1 MICQR
6 NNKVII
12 LYLLSYLEIRFMTDN
27 VYKFLVLELGIAIVD
42 EKNQIQSFKKFHE
55 PVQSHFKIKN
65 RDYTEISESLE
76 FFKVKPE
83 LLQTNYPEIIDF
95 LRINTFN
102 SEKISAFEERQF
114 QVDKISF
121 YTRMYG
127 SNQQDHSGLEM
138 KILDHLREFS
148 LKWSSI
154 RVQEASEQLDLH
166 ISQSI
171 NALDEIDKILN
182 TVGTRMREWY
192 GLHFPELDN
201 LLQNIVTYANI
212 VSKVGKRE
220 EITGDFLQSL
230 EIPENKIEIILTTA
244 RRSKGGKI
252 TEENLLI
259 LQSLANQVILLAQI
273 RKTLEDHIDV
283 SMEEISPN
291 LKELLTATVG
301 ARLIAKAGSLKRLA
315 SLSSSTI
322 QILGAEKALFR
333 TLKTGANPPKH
344 GLLFQ
349 HPVIHSAPKWQRGKL
364 ARAISSKAA
373 IAARVDLYSRNP
385 ESSNTL
391 ASKLNDRITEIQ
403 EKYKEPSEIQQRQQQ
418 QNFKRGDRNSYTRNK
433 GKKYGRDRDGE
444 RDGDRDFK
452 FKKNKFKKR
461 FHKSN
466 KK

>member
-1 MICQR
+1 
-6 NNKVII
+6 
-12 LYLLSYLEIRFMTDN
+12 MTDN
-27 VYKFLVLELGIAIVD
+27 VYKFLILELGIAIVD
-42 EKNQIQSFKKFHE
+42 EKNQTQSFKKFLD
-55 PVQSHFKIKN
+55 PVKSHLSIKN
-65 RDYTEISESLE
+65 RDYEEISESLE

-83 LLQTNYPEIIDF
+83 LLQTNYPELIEF
-95 LRINTFN
+95 LKNNTFN
-102 SEKISAFEERQF
+102 AEKIAEVEEKQF
-114 QVDKISF
+114 QIDKISSYKQMF
-121 YTRMYG
+121 DSY
-127 SNQQDHSGLEM
+127 QQNHSELAND
-138 KILDHLREFS
+138 ISRDLREFA
-148 LKWSSI
+148 LRWSSI
-154 RVQEASEQLDLH
+154 RVREASEQLDLH

-201 LLQNIVTYANI
+201 LLQNITTYANI

-220 EITGDFLQSL
+220 EITVEFLQTL
-230 EIPENKIEIILTTA
+230 EIPDNKIEIIQMTA
-244 RRSKGGKI
+244 NRSKGGKI
-252 TEENLLI
+252 TEENLII
-259 LQSLANQVILLAQI
+259 LQSLANEVISLAQI
-273 RKTLEDHIDV
+273 RKTLEDHIDTT
-283 SMEEISPN
+283 MEMVSPN

-385 ESSNTL
+385 ESSNAL

-418 QNFKRGDRNSYTRNK
+418 QNFKRSERDSYTRNK
-433 GKKYGRDRDGE
+433 GKKYGRDRD
-444 RDGDRDFK
+444 RDGDKDFK

>member
-1 MICQR
+1 
-6 NNKVII
+6 
-12 LYLLSYLEIRFMTDN
+12 MTHN
-27 VYKFLVLELGIAIVD
+27 VYKFLILELGIAIVD
-42 EKNQIQSFKKFHE
+42 EKNQTQSFKKFLD
-55 PVQSHFKIKN
+55 PVKSHLRIKN
-65 RDYTEISESLE
+65 RDYEEISESLE

-83 LLQTNYPEIIDF
+83 LLQTNYPELIGF
-95 LRINTFN
+95 LKNNTFN
-102 SEKISAFEERQF
+102 TEKIAEVEEKQF
-114 QVDKISF
+114 QIDKISSYKQMF
-121 YTRMYG
+121 DSY
-127 SNQQDHSGLEM
+127 QQNHSELANDISG
-138 KILDHLREFS
+138 DLREFA

-154 RVQEASEQLDLH
+154 RVREASEQLDLH

-201 LLQNIVTYANI
+201 LLQNITTYANI

-220 EITGDFLQSL
+220 EITVEFLQTL
-230 EIPENKIEIILTTA
+230 EIPNNKIEIIQMTA
-244 RRSKGGKI
+244 NRSKGGKI

-259 LQSLANQVILLAQI
+259 LQSLANEVISLAQI
-273 RKTLEDHIDV
+273 RKTLEDHIDTT
-283 SMEEISPN
+283 MEMVSPN

-301 ARLIAKAGSLKRLA
+301 ARIIAKAGSLKRLA

-385 ESSNTL
+385 ESNNAL

-418 QNFKRGDRNSYTRNK
+418 QNFKRSERDSYTRNK
-433 GKKYGRDRDGE
+433 GKKYGRDRD
-444 RDGDRDFK
+444 RDGDKDFK

>member
-1 MICQR
+1 
-6 NNKVII
+6 
-12 LYLLSYLEIRFMTDN
+12 MTDS

-55 PVQSHFKIKN
+55 PVQSHFRIKN
-65 RDYTEISESLE
+65 RDYAEISESLE

-83 LLQTNYPEIIDF
+83 LLQTNYPEIMDY
-95 LRINTFN
+95 LRSNTFN
-102 SEKISAFEERQF
+102 SEKISAFEEKQF

-121 YTRMYG
+121 YTKIYG
-127 SNQQDHSGLEM
+127 SNQQDHSDLEM

-230 EIPENKIEIILTTA
+230 EIPENKIEIILMTA
-244 RRSKGGKI
+244 GRSKGGKI

-259 LQSLANQVILLAQI
+259 LQSLANEVILLAQT

-433 GKKYGRDRDGE
+433 GKKYGRDRNGE

>member
-1 MICQR
+1 
-6 NNKVII
+6 
-12 LYLLSYLEIRFMTDN
+12 MTDN
-27 VYKFLVLELGIAIVD
+27 VYKFLILELGIAIVD
-42 EKNQIQSFKKFHE
+42 EKNQTQSFKKFLD
-55 PVQSHFKIKN
+55 PVKSHLRIKN
-65 RDYTEISESLE
+65 RDYEEISESLE

-83 LLQTNYPEIIDF
+83 LLKTNYPELIEF
-95 LRINTFN
+95 LKNNTFN
-102 SEKISAFEERQF
+102 AEKIAEVEEKQF
-114 QVDKISF
+114 QIDKISSYKQMF
-121 YTRMYG
+121 DPY
-127 SNQQDHSGLEM
+127 QQYHSELADDISG
-138 KILDHLREFS
+138 DLREFA

-154 RVQEASEQLDLH
+154 RVREASEQLDLH

-201 LLQNIVTYANI
+201 LLQNITTYANI

-220 EITGDFLQSL
+220 EITVEFLQTL
-230 EIPENKIEIILTTA
+230 EIPNNKIEIIQMTA
-244 RRSKGGKI
+244 NRSKGGKI

-259 LQSLANQVILLAQI
+259 LQSLANEVISLAQI
-273 RKTLEDHIDV
+273 RKTLEDHIDTT
-283 SMEEISPN
+283 MEIISPN

-385 ESSNTL
+385 ESSNAL

-418 QNFKRGDRNSYTRNK
+418 QNFKRSERDSYTRNK
-433 GKKYGRDRDGE
+433 GKKYGRDRD
-444 RDGDRDFK
+444 RDGDKDFK